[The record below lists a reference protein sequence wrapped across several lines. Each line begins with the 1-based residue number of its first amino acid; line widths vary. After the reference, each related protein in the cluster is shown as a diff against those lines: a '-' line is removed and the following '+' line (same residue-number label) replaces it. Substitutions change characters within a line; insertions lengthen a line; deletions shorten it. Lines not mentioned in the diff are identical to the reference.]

1 MNESRSEAAPGS
13 AAGRDG
19 DLPVTVRVW
28 DLPVR
33 VFHWT
38 LLVLVVFSVATAYVG
53 GSWMDWHMRSG
64 YAVLALLAFRIAWG
78 FAGTRHA
85 RFASFVRRPAAVV
98 DYLKQLRSGAHP
110 VSVGHNPLGALS
122 VLALIA
128 VVGVQVGTGLFA
140 NDDIFTEG
148 PLAKLVSKS
157 ASDQATTVHYW
168 NQWALYALVAMHV
181 LAVLVHRLR
190 FGDNLVGPMIAG
202 TKALPARFAQQDAG
216 PTPVGRALVV
226 AALATALAWYVTTR
240 V

>member
-1 MNESRSEAAPGS
+1 MNEPRPDPVLDSP
-13 AAGRDG
+13 AAGDG

-33 VFHWT
+33 LFHWT

-78 FAGTRHA
+78 VVGTRHA
-85 RFASFVRRPAAVV
+85 RFANFVRGPAAVV
-98 DYLKQLRSGAHP
+98 LYLRSLGGGAHP
-110 VSVGHNPLGALS
+110 VSVGHNPLGGLS

-128 VVGVQVGTGLFA
+128 VIGVQAGTGLFA

-148 PLAKLVSKS
+148 PLAKLVAKA
-157 ASDQATTVHYW
+157 ASDQATTIHYW

-181 LAVLVHRLR
+181 LAVLVHRVR
-190 FGDNLVGPMIAG
+190 FGDNLVGPMIVGA
-202 TKALPARFAQQDAG
+202 KALPACYAPQDAG
-216 PTPVGRALVV
+216 PTPVARAVVVAGLAAALV
-226 AALATALAWYVTTR
+226 WYVTTR
-240 V
+240 I

>member
-1 MNESRSEAAPGS
+1 LPTGAAHGEALV
-13 AAGRDG
+13 R
-19 DLPVTVRVW
+19 VRVW

-33 VFHWT
+33 LFHWT
-38 LLVLVVFSVATAYVG
+38 LLALVVFSVATAYVG

-78 FAGTRHA
+78 VVGTRHA
-85 RFASFVRRPAAVV
+85 RFANFVRGPAAVV
-98 DYLKQLRSGAHP
+98 LYLRSLGGGAHP

-122 VLALIA
+122 VLALLA
-128 VVGVQVGTGLFA
+128 VLLAQAGTGLFA

-148 PLAKLVSKS
+148 PLAKLVAKA
-157 ASDQATTVHYW
+157 ASDQATTIHYW

-181 LAVLVHRLR
+181 LAVLVHRVR

-202 TKALPARFAQQDAG
+202 TKALPARYAPQDAG
-216 PTPVGRALVV
+216 PVPVARAVVVAGLAAALV
-226 AALATALAWYVTTR
+226 WYVTTR

>member
-1 MNESRSEAAPGS
+1 MNESRSDTLPGAPP
-13 AAGRDG
+13 ARDG

>member
-1 MNESRSEAAPGS
+1 MNPSHSTAEPDTRVAHAGEA
-13 AAGRDG
+13 
-19 DLPVTVRVW
+19 PVTVRVW

-38 LLVLVVFSVATAYVG
+38 LLVLVAFSVATAYAG

-78 FAGTRHA
+78 FVGTRHA
-85 RFASFVRRPAAVV
+85 RFANFVRGPAAIGA
-98 DYLKQLRSGAHP
+98 YLRSLGDGAHP
-110 VSVGHNPLGALS
+110 ASVGHNPLGALS

-148 PLAKLVSKS
+148 PLAKLVSKF

-181 LAVLVHRLR
+181 LAVLVHRVR

-202 TKALPARFAQQDAG
+202 TKALPARLASQDAG
-216 PTPVGRALVV
+216 PTPWLRAIVV
-226 AALATALAWYVTTR
+226 AALAAAFAWYVTTR
-240 V
+240 L

>member
-1 MNESRSEAAPGS
+1 MNESRSDGVPDS
-13 AAGRDG
+13 PPVRDG

-28 DLPVR
+28 DLPLR
-33 VFHWT
+33 LFHWT
-38 LLVLVVFSVATAYVG
+38 LLVLVVFSVATAYAG

-78 FAGTRHA
+78 FVGTRHV
-85 RFASFVRRPAAVV
+85 RFASFVRGPGAILQ
-98 DYLKQLRSGAHP
+98 YLRTLGGGAHP

-128 VVGVQVGTGLFA
+128 VVGVQAGTGLFA

-148 PLAKLVSKS
+148 PLAKLVSKA
-157 ASDQATTVHYW
+157 ASDQATTIHYW

-181 LAVLVHRLR
+181 LAVLAHRVR
-190 FGDNLVGPMIAG
+190 FGDDLVGPMIAG

-216 PTPVGRALVV
+216 PTPVGRAIVV
-226 AALATALAWYVTTR
+226 AALAAALAWYVTTR
-240 V
+240 I

>member
-1 MNESRSEAAPGS
+1 MNEPRPDPVLDSS
-13 AAGRDG
+13 AAGDG

-33 VFHWT
+33 LFHWT

-78 FAGTRHA
+78 VVGTRHA
-85 RFASFVRRPAAVV
+85 RFASFVRGPAAVV
-98 DYLKQLRSGAHP
+98 DYLKRLGSGAHP

-128 VVGVQVGTGLFA
+128 VIGVQAGTGLFA

-148 PLAKLVSKS
+148 PLAKLISKA
-157 ASDQATTVHYW
+157 ASDQATTIHYW

-181 LAVLVHRLR
+181 LAVLVHRVR

-202 TKALPARFAQQDAG
+202 VKRLPPRFAGEDGG
-216 PTPVGRALVV
+216 PTPWGRAIVV
-226 AALATALAWYVTTR
+226 TALAGAFAWYVTTR
-240 V
+240 I